1 MISRATA
8 STPQANPAAIQAVM
22 QNPNEAPE
30 RQLAAAIQ
38 AHRLLAQR
46 LGRII
51 QGEPDAIR
59 LSLIA
64 AYTASHALVLGGPA
78 VGKSTLI
85 KALAGAFSVVGL
97 QLQGYNDAIASD
109 LTGND
114 IPDVARHDWWHA
126 EGPLERTCFLIA
138 DEINRY
144 SSGALSALLT
154 AMQEGKIVTAGG
166 NVRLL
171 PQPFVVLSALNPQ
184 DRGTTPLSA
193 ANDDRFGVAFT
204 MGPQLVTRRLGDSNT
219 VRLEGGLS
227 EDELALRIAQ
237 GSPVKWRQEAASYAE
252 HPLFA
257 GDDLLAMQ
265 RIIADHVYV
274 QPELDRSI
282 ARIHTVTCEG
292 SGVVIGYRAPEVHRA
307 ASQANALTQGRD
319 FVTDDDVVATY
330 AAVYRQRL
338 HDPTYTQRIEQ
349 VQARLFTDQNRANL
363 FTLAATQRGM
373 RDRDRDRDRDGR
385 RASATPRL

>member
-1 MISRATA
+1 
-8 STPQANPAAIQAVM
+8 M
-22 QNPNEAPE
+22 QNLNETPE

-46 LGRII
+46 LGRVI
-51 QGEPDAIR
+51 QGESEAIR

-85 KALAGAFSVVGL
+85 KALAGAFAVTGL

-114 IPDVARHDWWHA
+114 IPDVAHHDWWHA

-166 NVRLL
+166 HERLL

-193 ANDDRFGVAFT
+193 ANDDRFGVAFP
-204 MGPQLVTRRLGDSNT
+204 MGPQLVTRRLGENHT
-219 VRLEGGLS
+219 VKQLEGGLS
-227 EDELALRIAQ
+227 EDELALRIAK
-237 GSPVKWRQEAASYAE
+237 GSPVKWRQVAASYAD
-252 HPLFA
+252 HPLFT

-265 RIIADHVYV
+265 RIIADQVYV
-274 QPELDRSI
+274 AAELDRSI
-282 ARIHTVTCEG
+282 ARIHKWTCEC

-307 ASQANALTQGRD
+307 ASQAYALTLGRD
-319 FVTDDDVVATY
+319 FVTDDDIVATY
-330 AAVYRQRL
+330 APVYRQRL

-349 VQARLFTDQNRANL
+349 VQAQLFAEEGRANL
-363 FTLAATQRGM
+363 FTLAATQRGSQ
-373 RDRDRDRDRDGR
+373 DRDRR
-385 RASATPRL
+385 RA